1 MNVKLFLKKILLNIT
16 SINKKDFIVN
26 FLFLLA
32 VTAIYSLSVNI
43 PLIKMNYPEKYFFL
57 AFFMSIARDFIIWY
71 IASLNRWIFA
81 FFTPI
86 TFVAGFGL
94 KYVNEYLNMGLN
106 IGTFEVIFSTN
117 YSEAKGVMNDIL
129 VSYFVIGFIISI
141 IIVILRFKLLSN
153 NHKKNWMLML
163 IIASALLL
171 AGKLPENFMKTVKY
185 GYSKNDI
192 VNVGRGFDIMPEKI
206 YENFYQLFINKI
218 KMRYMIY
225 QRDKIEINDV
235 TYNNKN
241 EQIVIFVL
249 TDALRPDHMSLYG
262 YSRETTPFMKQ
273 YGFIPF
279 NDMYACETSTTRSV
293 PCLLTS
299 MNRNENFLTYLAKPS
314 VFTIFKKA
322 GFYTAFISAQS
333 SVSTSDTGQTV
344 VAGDADYSFFNI
356 NYDIKYDSD
365 LLPYF
370 DNILN
375 NNIQNKLIVMQLNG
389 SHWDYNTRFK
399 PNEAKW
405 QPLCENFALNCP
417 VENLVNSYDNTIIAT
432 DILMKNIV
440 DRVKDK
446 NAVIYFSA
454 DHGQF
459 LGEGGLRLHAQGR
472 LNFKEVGVVPFA
484 VWLSD
489 KAKENINLNT
499 ILNNKDK
506 ITTHDII
513 FHSMTSCA
521 GIKSSVI
528 NNNLSICSENL
539 TEAPNEFKNYISKKA
554 E

>member
-1 MNVKLFLKKILLNIT
+1 MTKIKHKMTN
-16 SINKKDFIVN
+16 INKHIFIRN
-26 FLFLLA
+26 FLFILA
-32 VTAIYSLSVNI
+32 VTVIYSLSVNI
-43 PLIKMNYPEKYFFL
+43 PLIKMNYPEKYFIL
-57 AFFMSIARDFIIWY
+57 AFAVSIFRDYIIWF
-71 IASLNRWIFA
+71 IAFLNRWVFA
-81 FFTPI
+81 VFTFI
-86 TFVAGFGL
+86 TFTAGFGL
-94 KYVNEYLNMGLN
+94 KYVNEYLDMGLN

-117 YSEAKGVMNDIL
+117 LAEAKGVVNSTL
-129 VSYFVIGFIISI
+129 LSYFIVGILLSLIIIS
-141 IIVILRFKLLSN
+141 LRFILIN
-153 NHKKNWMLML
+153 NKIKTNWGGE
-163 IIASALLL
+163 ILLL
-171 AGKLPENFMKTVKY
+171 ISLIFLLLGKIPEDFMKTVKY

-192 VNVGRGFDIMPEKI
+192 INVGRGFDIMPEKI
-206 YENFYQLFINKI
+206 YENFYHLFRNKI
-218 KMRYMIY
+218 KMKYMIY
-225 QRDKIEINDV
+225 ERNNLEINDIV
-235 TYNNKN
+235 YNNKE
-241 EQIVIFVL
+241 EQIIIFIL

-262 YSRETTPFMKQ
+262 YNRETTPYMEK

-299 MNRNENFLTYLAKPS
+299 MNRGEYFLTYLAKPS

>member
-1 MNVKLFLKKILLNIT
+1 MNVKLILKKILLNIT